1 MTELSQLPAPERAK
15 RYRQMADDADREAS
29 RATTTSVRE
38 AYQLMAKQWRRLADE
53 TDLGT

>member
-1 MTELSQLPAPERAK
+1 
-15 RYRQMADDADREAS
+15 MAGDADREAN

-53 TDLGT
+53 TDPGT